1 MSLDNCSVKVIKEF
15 ETNHVSPFLTFL
27 SETWNCFLPPNMG
40 KRSFGTRHESESIAL
55 KQIFL
60 MLNGVVSYEQ
70 LRKSVTKWT
79 LLVKKVQYNVFLIL
93 EGRLKN

>member
-1 MSLDNCSVKVIKEF
+1 MKLGIVFYLRIWEKGLLEHD
-15 ETNHVSPFLTFL
+15 
-27 SETWNCFLPPNMG
+27 
-40 KRSFGTRHESESIAL
+40 HESESIAL

-93 EGRLKN
+93 EGMLKN